1 MEVKY
6 WKRSVIF
13 VFSRKNTNFVVKYTF
28 YMTAQFDIQY
38 LTDMQGQKQ
47 GVQMSLTEW
56 EKVMA
61 QLRYYEQ
68 FLRLKTDLK
77 EAFEDVKAMQ
87 GGKIKK
93 QTLSNFLNEV

>member
-1 MEVKY
+1 MV
-6 WKRSVIF
+6 
-13 VFSRKNTNFVVKYTF
+13 
-28 YMTAQFDIQY
+28 AQFDIQY
-38 LTDMQGQKQ
+38 LTDTQGQKQ

-93 QTLSNFLNEV
+93 QTLSDFLDEV

>member
-1 MEVKY
+1 MV
-6 WKRSVIF
+6 
-13 VFSRKNTNFVVKYTF
+13 
-28 YMTAQFDIQY
+28 AQFDIQY
-38 LTDMQGQKQ
+38 LTDMKGQKQ

-93 QTLSNFLNEV
+93 QTLSDFLNEV

>member
-1 MEVKY
+1 
-6 WKRSVIF
+6 
-13 VFSRKNTNFVVKYTF
+13 
-28 YMTAQFDIQY
+28 MTAQFDIQY
-38 LTDMQGQKQ
+38 LTDTKGQKQ

-77 EAFEDVKAMQ
+77 EAFDDVKAMQ

-93 QTLSNFLNEV
+93 QTLSDFLNEV

>member
-1 MEVKY
+1 MA
-6 WKRSVIF
+6 
-13 VFSRKNTNFVVKYTF
+13 
-28 YMTAQFDIQY
+28 AQFDIQY
-38 LTDMQGQKQ
+38 LTDTKGKKQ

-77 EAFEDVKAMQ
+77 EAFDDVKAMQ

-93 QTLSNFLNEV
+93 QTLSDFLNEA

>member
-1 MEVKY
+1 M
-6 WKRSVIF
+6 
-13 VFSRKNTNFVVKYTF
+13 VKYTF

-93 QTLSNFLNEV
+93 QTLSDFLNEVQF

>member
-1 MEVKY
+1 
-6 WKRSVIF
+6 
-13 VFSRKNTNFVVKYTF
+13 
-28 YMTAQFDIQY
+28 MTAQFDIQY
-38 LTDMQGQKQ
+38 LTDTKGQKQ

-77 EAFEDVKAMQ
+77 EAFDDVKAMQ

-93 QTLSNFLNEV
+93 QTLSDFLNEA

>member
-1 MEVKY
+1 
-6 WKRSVIF
+6 
-13 VFSRKNTNFVVKYTF
+13 
-28 YMTAQFDIQY
+28 MTAQFDIQY
-38 LTDMQGQKQ
+38 LTDTKGQKQ

-77 EAFEDVKAMQ
+77 EAFDDVKAMQ
-87 GGKIKK
+87 EGKVKK
-93 QTLSNFLNEV
+93 QTLSDFLNEV

>member
-1 MEVKY
+1 MK
-6 WKRSVIF
+6 
-13 VFSRKNTNFVVKYTF
+13 
-28 YMTAQFDIQY
+28 AQFDIQY

-93 QTLSNFLNEV
+93 QTLSDFLNEVQF

>member
-1 MEVKY
+1 
-6 WKRSVIF
+6 
-13 VFSRKNTNFVVKYTF
+13 
-28 YMTAQFDIQY
+28 MTAQFDIQY
-38 LTDMQGQKQ
+38 LTDTQGQKQ

-77 EAFEDVKAMQ
+77 EAFDDVKAMQ

-93 QTLSNFLNEV
+93 QTLSDFLNEV

>member
-1 MEVKY
+1 MA
-6 WKRSVIF
+6 
-13 VFSRKNTNFVVKYTF
+13 
-28 YMTAQFDIQY
+28 AQFDIQY
-38 LTDMQGQKQ
+38 LTDTKEKKQ

-77 EAFEDVKAMQ
+77 EAFDDVKAMQ

-93 QTLSNFLNEV
+93 QTLSDFLNEA

>member
-1 MEVKY
+1 
-6 WKRSVIF
+6 
-13 VFSRKNTNFVVKYTF
+13 
-28 YMTAQFDIQY
+28 MTAQFDIQY

-93 QTLSNFLNEV
+93 QTLSDFLNEVQF